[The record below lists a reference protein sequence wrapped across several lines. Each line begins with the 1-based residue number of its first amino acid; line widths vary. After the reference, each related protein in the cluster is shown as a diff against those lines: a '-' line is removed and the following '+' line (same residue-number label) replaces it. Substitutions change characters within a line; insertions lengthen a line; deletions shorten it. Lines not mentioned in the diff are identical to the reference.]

1 MASTPI
7 LTSKARSAIDK
18 ENILVHSTTKP
29 NVTQGNPI
37 PPAKRLRRNE
47 FVESQPKIQTPPSS
61 FPSSSISQE
70 THQSGLTPTLET
82 TTKNT
87 RFQSDGTRTND
98 FFSSRSNIH
107 APPSFLTTS
116 SIPLSDTTNVWPSI
130 RPHAQQSVRTP
141 TFDSSKSRLTAKDKR
156 KGKVVASGKRAKTN
170 HAIKE
175 PLVGVDGDGY
185 SSEENDE
192 SIYRDY
198 EGASEEYGEQH
209 YDCSSEESDIE
220 SKLRVNFNDKSK
232 ERDIVAPANSTTS
245 SKGKNRYIDEGDAT
259 YKCDHCGAIMWYGE
273 RINRKRYA
281 RKPKFSMC
289 CGHGQVQLPL
299 LKQSPDILKILLTED
314 DEMSRYFRE
323 NIRVINIVFS
333 FTSLGGKV
341 DRSVQKGIGPQM
353 FQLQGENYH
362 LMGSLKPPEGE
373 PKKYKKSAEKTRKE
387 ELMKKVIET
396 LMAMLDECNPYVH
409 QFRSARDRFD
419 TNPDETFHMHII
431 SSREKDGRTYDTP
444 TASEVAALIP
454 GDFNLEMDKR
464 DIVLQKKQ
472 TGWLRRI
479 SEIHSA
485 YLALHYPLIFTYG
498 EDGFRLGIK
507 KRATDATAK
516 LKRQTIS
523 MRQCLRSDSYDSIQ
537 QAENACK
544 TDMHEQGSRLLLPAS
559 FTGGPRYMKNMYL
572 DAMAIC
578 RHIGFPDLF
587 ITFTCNPKWPEV
599 TRYLQPRKLA
609 AEDRPEILCRLF
621 KIKLK
626 SLMTDLTD
634 KQLLGKTVSDN
645 GASKEQT
652 APNAE
657 PNEESKNEIKD
668 FFNCRKTDHFFKDDD
683 TYEEVTS
690 RKLIDNTM
698 FMGWFEFCKP
708 IPDIINENVLIM
720 DELSY
725 DRQELKADHDRD
737 FPKLTDEQRKIYDLI
752 TDDVFSKKRG
762 VLFVYGFSGTGKT
775 FLWRLLSAAIRYRGE
790 ICLNVASSGI
800 ASLLLPGGRT
810 THSRFGIPINP
821 YEFSTCNLIP
831 GTDQANLVKAAS
843 LIIWDEAPMMKRAIL
858 CPTNEDVNMIN

>member
-1 MASTPI
+1 
-7 LTSKARSAIDK
+7 
-18 ENILVHSTTKP
+18 
-29 NVTQGNPI
+29 
-37 PPAKRLRRNE
+37 
-47 FVESQPKIQTPPSS
+47 
-61 FPSSSISQE
+61 
-70 THQSGLTPTLET
+70 
-82 TTKNT
+82 
-87 RFQSDGTRTND
+87 
-98 FFSSRSNIH
+98 
-107 APPSFLTTS
+107 
-116 SIPLSDTTNVWPSI
+116 
-130 RPHAQQSVRTP
+130 
-141 TFDSSKSRLTAKDKR
+141 
-156 KGKVVASGKRAKTN
+156 
-170 HAIKE
+170 
-175 PLVGVDGDGY
+175 
-185 SSEENDE
+185 
-192 SIYRDY
+192 
-198 EGASEEYGEQH
+198 
-209 YDCSSEESDIE
+209 
-220 SKLRVNFNDKSK
+220 
-232 ERDIVAPANSTTS
+232 
-245 SKGKNRYIDEGDAT
+245 
-259 YKCDHCGAIMWYGE
+259 MWYGE

-299 LKQSPDILKILLTED
+299 LKEFPDILKILLTED

-373 PKKYKKSAEKTRKE
+373 PKKYKKPAEKTRKE

-396 LMAMLDECNPYVH
+396 LMAMLDECNPYIH

-444 TASEVAALIP
+444 TASEVASLIP

-464 DIVLQKKQ
+464 DIVLQEKQ

-537 QAENACK
+537 QAENAGK

-559 FTGGPRYMKNMYL
+559 FTRGPRYMKNMYL

-578 RHIGFPDLF
+578 RRIGFPDLF

-668 FFNCRKTDHFFKDDD
+668 FFNCRKTNHIFKDDD

-725 DRQELKADHDRD
+725 DRQELKAAHDRD

-762 VLFVYGFSGTGKT
+762 VFFVYGFSGTGKT

-843 LIIWDEAPMMKRAIL
+843 LIIWDEAPMMSDEKFYLSSDSIDSSDRFSKKDQALTPDFQHKIKASGLPNHSLRLKIGCPVMLLRNIDRIGGLMNGTRLQITEMYDFMIKAKVITWEKVGRIVLLPRLSITPSDKKLEVGLFLPRHVFSHGQLYVAISRVTSKKGLKILRVDNEGKPQRQTMNVVFKEIFSNL
-858 CPTNEDVNMIN
+858 CYHFAVVFRSCCTTSYLILLPIHF